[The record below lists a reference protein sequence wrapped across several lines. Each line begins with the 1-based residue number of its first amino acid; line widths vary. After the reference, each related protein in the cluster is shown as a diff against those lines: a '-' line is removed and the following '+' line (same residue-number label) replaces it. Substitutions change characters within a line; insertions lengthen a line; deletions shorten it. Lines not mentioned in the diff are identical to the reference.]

1 MSIPSTFRQRK
12 LSLLIATCV
21 LSHAGWAQTSA
32 PAPQKPREVPKPVA
46 AAPAPAPAP
55 DDAPPSV
62 EVSAERLTN
71 RIDRQVYDVKSDI
84 ASTNASAADALNNV
98 PSVTVDPDGTVSLRG
113 STNVQIM
120 VDGKPSAMLQGDNRG
135 AALNAMPSDDIE
147 SIEVINNPGA
157 EFGNDGGGGPIL
169 NLVTRRTK
177 RPGGMGVAN
186 VNAGVNGRYNSS
198 VSGSYNEGRAS
209 FQGGANFRHDGRNS
223 TYRDVRDRI
232 DPLSGDA
239 ARSTQDSA
247 SRGLNDSLGLNGMAG
262 YNFGEQDHLRA
273 TWSYNQRSNDQRG
286 FDHYLSYTVDDSL
299 ASDYQRTSARKGD
312 SINYGYGAHLD
323 HKGSLDGETLKLDFR
338 LSSSAN
344 DATSGYASSYTLRP
358 RGAFDSRSAQHTDNE
373 NRIVDFTG
381 DYQRPAAGGLVKLG
395 FKLAENDGAFDTRY
409 VGIDPLTEAETVNL
423 ARTNRFEV
431 NEKNMALYGSFQMR
445 LNERWNVLGGLRAE
459 YTDIDIDQLTSAI
472 RARNTYISYIPSA
485 YATCKAGDKSTIRLA
500 YARRI
505 RRPNVNDLNP
515 YVIYRDEF
523 NVSSGNPALKP
534 TRIDQI
540 ELGYETVMAGFDTNV
555 RLYAKN
561 ETDLISE
568 RHYFVADNVLLTTRE
583 NRGSNRSGGLEFS
596 FSGKPLPGLRVDL
609 SGNVGVNQRTVLD
622 DNDEEDTRSSGSLSL
637 KGRFSYQ
644 LSDTD
649 QLQLMLMRQ
658 GRMLTFQGYRKANST
673 ANVSWRHVLTPRLS
687 MLLTVTDAFD
697 SNRNANVID
706 TDILREN
713 SLRRFDGRIAYVGLS
728 YRFGGLSAPGERGG
742 RRQGGDGGGRRGGGG
757 GMPGGGMNGGG
768 GGGGDGGF

>member
-1 MSIPSTFRQRK
+1 MRNPRPCRPRR
-12 LSLLIATCV
+12 LSLLIATGV
-21 LSHAGWAQTSA
+21 LSQAAWAQTPA
-32 PAPQKPREVPKPVA
+32 PAPQKTRDVPKPVT
-46 AAPAPAPAP
+46 AAPAPG
-55 DDAPPSV
+55 DATPTI
-62 EVSAERLTN
+62 EVSGERLTN

-84 ASTNASAADALNNV
+84 ASTNSSAADALNNV
-98 PSVTVDPDGTVSLRG
+98 PSVSVDPDGTVSLRG

-120 VDGKPSAMLQGDNRG
+120 IDGKPSAMLQGDNRG
-135 AALNAMPSDDIE
+135 AALNALPSYDIE

-157 EFGNDGGGGPIL
+157 EFGNNGGGGPIL
-169 NLVTRRTK
+169 NLVTRRNK
-177 RPGGMGVAN
+177 RAGGMGVAN
-186 VNAGVNGRYNSS
+186 LNGGSAGRYNSS

-223 TYRDVRDRI
+223 TYDAVRERI
-232 DPLSGDA
+232 DPLSGAA
-239 ARSTQDSA
+239 ARTIQDSR
-247 SRGLNDSLGLNGMAG
+247 STGLNDSLGLNAMAG
-262 YNFGEQDHLRA
+262 YNYGAQDRLQA
-273 TWSYNQRSNDQRG
+273 TWSYNKRSNDQRG
-286 FDHYLSYTVDDSL
+286 LDHYLSDAVDGSPV
-299 ASDYQRTSARKGD
+299 SDYRRTNARRGD
-312 SINYGYGAHLD
+312 SINYGWGVHLD

-344 DATSGYASSYTLRP
+344 DADSSYANSYTLRP
-358 RGAFDSRSAQHTDNE
+358 RGAFDSRSAQRTDNE

-409 VGIDPLTEAETVNL
+409 VGIDPLTAVETVNP
-423 ARTNRFEV
+423 ARTNRFAV
-431 NEKNMALYGSFQMR
+431 KEKNLALYGSFQLR
-445 LNERWNVLGGLRAE
+445 LDERWNVLGGLRTE
-459 YTDIDIDQLTSAI
+459 YTDIDQLTSAI

-485 YATCKAGDKSTIRLA
+485 FATYKAGDKSTIRLA

-534 TRIDQI
+534 TKLDQI
-540 ELGYETVMAGFDTNV
+540 ELGYETVMAGFDSNV

-596 FSGKPLPGLRVDL
+596 FSGKPLSGLRVDL
-609 SGNVGVNQRTVLD
+609 SGNIGVNQRTVLD
-622 DNDEEDTRSSGSLSL
+622 DKDDEDTRASGSLSL
-637 KGRFSYQ
+637 KGRFSYE
-644 LSDTD
+644 LSETD
-649 QLQLMLMRQ
+649 QLQVMLMRQ
-658 GRMLTFQGYRKANST
+658 GKVLTFQGYRKPNST
-673 ANVSWRHVLTPRLS
+673 ANLSWRHALTPRLN
-687 MLLTVTDAFD
+687 MLFTITDAFD

-713 SLRRFDGRIAYVGLS
+713 SVRRFDGRIAYLGLS
-728 YRFGGLSAPGERGG
+728 YRFGGLNPPGERGG
-742 RRQGGDGGGRRGGGG
+742 RR
-757 GMPGGGMNGGG
+757 PGGGANGGG
-768 GGGGDGGF
+768 GRGGG